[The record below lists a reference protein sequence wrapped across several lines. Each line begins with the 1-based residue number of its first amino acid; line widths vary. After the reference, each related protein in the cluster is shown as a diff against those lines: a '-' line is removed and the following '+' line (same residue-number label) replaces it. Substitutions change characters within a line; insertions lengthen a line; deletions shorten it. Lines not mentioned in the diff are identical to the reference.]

1 MQTAPIEPVA
11 SLALVAPT
19 NPSPFDR
26 EAPTERMYLTSR
38 VQSTTAESAI
48 AALEANIIELQGNR
62 TKASESYLVA
72 LGAMVAELL
81 RAASHDPPRGCFR
94 SLRSGDFTGIGV
106 GYQPFRRALDD
117 MERHG
122 YATLDEGEPWWK
134 SAAREGKVTRIFVTP
149 RLTDFMACNGIT
161 VADRYR
167 HFKYQRA
174 MHDVPPI
181 QLRAASTRKWP
192 HVVRGRKMRVDYTNP
207 TVTHYADQIRQIN
220 HYLCQH
226 SIIGPGGEKMDIA
239 LYRSF
244 NLGDQPGH
252 DYKKGGRVYATYQSI
267 ARDKRSSITINGQPT
282 VEVDIST
289 CFLTLLHYFLNKP
302 FSNVSDPYAGPSHHR
317 AIVKAWVNLTIGYS
331 DYHSRWPKK
340 ILKKLAKKG
349 HFDVPKRFPIQSIKD
364 EILTYI
370 PIVREWV
377 DSEYTWA
384 DLFML
389 ESQIMIDAVICLIKD
404 HDVPAM
410 LLHDAIRIPDVKA
423 ALVKGVI
430 QDSFLKHTGI
440 IPIVG

>member
-1 MQTAPIEPVA
+1 
-11 SLALVAPT
+11 
-19 NPSPFDR
+19 
-26 EAPTERMYLTSR
+26 MYLTSR
-38 VQSTTAESAI
+38 VQSTTAETAI
-48 AALEANIIELQGNR
+48 AALAANIIELQGNR
-62 TKASESYLVA
+62 TKASESYRLA

-106 GYQPFRRALDD
+106 GYQPFKRALDD

-122 YATLDEGEPWWK
+122 YATMEEGKPWWK
-134 SAAREGKVTRIFVTP
+134 SDSREGKVTRIFVTP
-149 RLTDFMACNGIT
+149 KLTDFMACCGIT

-207 TVTHYADQIRQIN
+207 TVTHYADQIRRIN
-220 HYLCQH
+220 HYLGQQ
-226 SIIGPGGEKMDIA
+226 SITGPGGETMDIA

-252 DYKKGGRVYATYQSI
+252 GYKKGGRVYAAYQSI
-267 ARDKRSSITINGQPT
+267 DSKKRSSITINKQPT
-282 VEVDIST
+282 VEVDISA

-302 FSNVSDPYAGPSHHR
+302 FSNIGDPYAGPSHHR

-331 DYHSRWPKK
+331 DYHTRWPKK

-349 HFDVPKRFPIQSIKD
+349 QFDVPKRFPMKKLKD
-364 EILTYI
+364 EILPHI
-370 PIVREWV
+370 PIVKEWV
-377 DSEYTWA
+377 ESEYTWA

-389 ESQIMIDAVICLIKD
+389 ESQIMIDAVIRLIED
-404 HDVPAM
+404 HDVPAL
-410 LLHDAIRIPDVKA
+410 LLHDAIRIPTINA
-423 ALVKGVI
+423 SLVKEVI
-430 QDSFLKHTGI
+430 QDSFFNYTGI
-440 IPIVG
+440 TPIV